1 MPLFIAPKNE
11 TLKVLRVSGDEK
23 IKNHLASLGIVEEG
37 TLTVLSAQA
46 SGVIVK
52 VKESRLAL
60 DNDIASRILVAC

>member
-11 TLKVLRVSGDEK
+11 TLKVLRVTGDEK
-23 IKNHLASLGIVEEG
+23 VKNHLASLGIVEES